1 MGRQARGSG
10 VTLAAT
16 GPALPLW
23 AVLPPCFGLMLVL
36 AAYVL
41 ALREAEVPES
51 RRRIRT
57 LGSVTMM
64 LTQPLIVYVFAVATP
79 ANGRTFLLTW
89 AMLVGLLGV
98 LVILA
103 MLDVLNNVRIGTGTR
118 KEFHRELRD
127 LESDVR
133 RLVAEGRERSNESDR
148 ASMRLTG
155 GEENR
160 TDSER
165 GG

>member
-1 MGRQARGSG
+1 M
-10 VTLAAT
+10 LAAT

-23 AVLPPCFGLMLVL
+23 AVLPPCAGLMLVL
-36 AAYVL
+36 AAYVM

-64 LTQPLIVYVFAVATP
+64 LTLPLIVYVFAIATP

-98 LVILA
+98 LVFLA
-103 MLDVLNNVRIGTGTR
+103 LLDVLNNVRIGSGTR
-118 KEFHRELRD
+118 REFRQELRS

-133 RLVAEGRERSNESDR
+133 RMVAEGRGQSDEGERPNL
-148 ASMRLTG
+148 RLTG
-155 GEENR
+155 DAERGS
-160 TDSER
+160 DSER